1 MPPTATAL
9 PYRFLP
15 AGPALPDPSHP
26 CPGCPLAPA
35 YIVGRVMNAAGN
47 PLAGVRLVC
56 YNEWHRYPIVAS
68 KGSGDYDFNITQADT
83 TWYVVVLNEAD
94 GPISPEVAVPFKLT
108 ESCRY
113 ILNWQ
118 RVD

>member
-1 MPPTATAL
+1 VL
-9 PYRFLP
+9 D
-15 AGPALPDPSHP
+15 G
-26 CPGCPLAPA
+26 
-35 YIVGRVMNAAGN
+35 AGN

-68 KGSGDYDFNITQADT
+68 KGGGEYDFLITQADT
-83 TWYVVVLNEAD
+83 TWYLAILDQND
-94 GPISPEVAVPFKLT
+94 QPLSPPVPVTVRLV

-113 ILNWQ
+113 LLDWQ